1 MAPFVADPEENRPLF
16 RRMKELFVDTKK
28 QKFDNINIQFLSMG
42 MTNDYMTAIE
52 EGATHVRIG
61 TALFGPREYKGA

>member
-1 MAPFVADPEENRPLF
+1 
-16 RRMKELFVDTKK
+16 MKELLIDMKN
-28 QKFDNINIQFLSMG
+28 QKADNVSADFLSMG

-61 TALFGPREYKGA
+61 TALFGPRDYKGVNGNGIHG